1 MSVHIEMEM
10 EKNTLI
16 VRLKGELDH
25 HTSEMVREKIEK
37 ELDKGIVNNLLLNL
51 EQLTFM
57 DSSGLGMIL
66 GRYKKIRQLK
76 GKMSICCVRP
86 SIYKIFEL
94 SGLFKILSVYDNEV
108 EALESLG
115 VA

>member
-1 MSVHIEMEM
+1 MSVYVDMEM

-16 VRLKGELDH
+16 VRLKGEVDH
-25 HTSEMVREKIEK
+25 HTTEIIREKVER
-37 ELDKGIVNNLLLNL
+37 ELDKGIVNNLLMNM

-66 GRYKKIRQLK
+66 GRYKKIRQLN
-76 GKMSICCVRP
+76 GKMSICCVKP
-86 SIYKIFEL
+86 SIYKILEL
-94 SGLFKILSVYDNEV
+94 SGLFKVLPVYDNEV
-108 EALESLG
+108 DALESLG

>member
-1 MSVHIEMEM
+1 MSVYIEMEM
-10 EKNTLI
+10 ERTTLI
-16 VRLKGELDH
+16 VRLKGEVDH
-25 HTSEMVREKIEK
+25 HTSEIVREKVENELEK
-37 ELDKGIVNNLLLNL
+37 GLVKNLLLNM

-66 GRYKKIRQLK
+66 GRYKRVSQLN
-76 GKMSICCVRP
+76 GKMSICCVKP

-94 SGLFKILSVYDNEV
+94 SGLFKVLPVYDNEAD
-108 EALESLG
+108 ALEALG